1 VTRAGAA
8 AAALAAALLAAPAGA
23 AGSEREGLEVLV
35 AGIETVTELRLMT
48 GERRTLPGGGS
59 EPVYRTHR
67 PAEGRVFVTTRFYV
81 ANDGPSFYVRGRD
94 LAVVDEEGNAYA
106 PLDWFFEVGLEE
118 ARGESL
124 LVAARALINFTA
136 EVPQPAAGSV
146 TLRFTPGPA
155 VASAVPGD
163 PGGEDEPVAE
173 GADLIVAGTRM
184 LSELRIQTETTRVNP
199 EGRTEPVY
207 TLRKPGPGRV
217 FVNARVY
224 VIAGDEP
231 LTVAAGDLRIGVR
244 VEGGPPAWSAFDAFR
259 EKGLEEDRLPVYE
272 LTGKNILNFTVEMP
286 GSELADAEVFVAGRS
301 AGRVR
306 ISSTGP

>member
-146 TLRFTPGPA
+146 TLRFTPGP
-155 VASAVPGD
+155 
-163 PGGEDEPVAE
+163 
-173 GADLIVAGTRM
+173 
-184 LSELRIQTETTRVNP
+184 
-199 EGRTEPVY
+199 
-207 TLRKPGPGRV
+207 GRV